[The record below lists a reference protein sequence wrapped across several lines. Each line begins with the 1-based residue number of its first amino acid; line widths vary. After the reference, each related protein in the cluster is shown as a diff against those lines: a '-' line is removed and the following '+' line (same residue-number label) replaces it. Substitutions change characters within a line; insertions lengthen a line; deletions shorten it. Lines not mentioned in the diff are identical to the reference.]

1 LGLAASAFAANED
14 TANSLLPFLLIPQLV
29 FAGVEIPLKE
39 WVLQIVSV
47 IFPMRWTMVAL
58 GSSFGLHSDK
68 LGGDALFGSD
78 SSFHGTLFSTFSQT
92 DATHRVLLS
101 WGALG
106 AIIIVLTVVICLG
119 LKRKD
124 VRV

>member
-1 LGLAASAFAANED
+1 MA
-14 TANSLLPFLLIPQLV
+14 
-29 FAGVEIPLKE
+29 
-39 WVLQIVSV
+39 
-47 IFPMRWTMVAL
+47 AL
-58 GSSFGLHSDK
+58 GSSIGLHSDR

-78 SSFHGTLFSTFSQT
+78 PTFHGTLFSTFSAV

-106 AIIIVLTVVICLG
+106 AIIIVLITLVCLG

-124 VRV
+124 VRK